1 MKKTNACVLRQKKQ
15 SGRGKTYRRN
25 HTVTLALPVRHIATM
40 VNHDVASLPWSLGTY
55 KPLHRDNGGRVGL
68 LGLVRVE
75 GWLLSA
81 LQIKRRNSNLA
92 LARLLDRHA
101 EHLVRVPGPCCL
113 ALPCQRATNPWF
125 VAETNIVGTLYSTVK
140 MPSLAHYYRLE
151 DAVSSGSSEIQP
163 KWLTKPP

>member
-1 MKKTNACVLRQKKQ
+1 
-15 SGRGKTYRRN
+15 
-25 HTVTLALPVRHIATM
+25 
-40 VNHDVASLPWSLGTY
+40 
-55 KPLHRDNGGRVGL
+55 
-68 LGLVRVE
+68 
-75 GWLLSA
+75 
-81 LQIKRRNSNLA
+81 
-92 LARLLDRHA
+92 
-101 EHLVRVPGPCCL
+101 VPGPCCL